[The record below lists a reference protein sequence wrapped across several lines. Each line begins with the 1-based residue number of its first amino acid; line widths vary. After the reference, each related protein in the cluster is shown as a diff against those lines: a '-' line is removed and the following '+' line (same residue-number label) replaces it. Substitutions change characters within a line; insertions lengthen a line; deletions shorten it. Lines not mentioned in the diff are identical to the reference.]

1 MAITCSP
8 LTHGNACAE
17 SPSPFP
23 TALVRL
29 KPVLRKRQQVF
40 RMMIW
45 WEESRNEMI
54 WKSRPSLDH
63 RGSRLH
69 ERGTKITGTG
79 F

>member
-17 SPSPFP
+17 SPSLFP

-29 KPVLRKRQQVF
+29 KPALRKRQQVF

-63 RGSRLH
+63 RGFDYMNEGPRSH
-69 ERGTKITGTG
+69 
-79 F
+79 